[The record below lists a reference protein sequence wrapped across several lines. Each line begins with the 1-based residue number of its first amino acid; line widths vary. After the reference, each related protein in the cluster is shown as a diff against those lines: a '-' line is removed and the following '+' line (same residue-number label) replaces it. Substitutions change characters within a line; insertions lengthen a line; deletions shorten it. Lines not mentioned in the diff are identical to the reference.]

1 MTMIHGHEVL
11 QLRRAAEDELQSAL
25 SRSEHAPLWGWS
37 QVVDAMLFT
46 ERKSDGYV
54 NFWHEFF

>member
-54 NFWHEFF
+54 NF